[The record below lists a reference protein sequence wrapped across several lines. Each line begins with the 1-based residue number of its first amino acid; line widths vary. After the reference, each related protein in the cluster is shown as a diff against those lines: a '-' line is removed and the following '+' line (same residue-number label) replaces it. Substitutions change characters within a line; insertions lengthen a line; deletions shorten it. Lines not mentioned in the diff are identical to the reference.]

1 MEERDKQLEQERLK
15 SLEEEIVQKQEEDE
29 QRQPITMRV
38 TDISINAEVTIEYSE
53 PLNELNITNFNAS
66 DLINIEYRSM
76 IT

>member
-1 MEERDKQLEQERLK
+1 MD
-15 SLEEEIVQKQEEDE
+15 SLEEEIVQEQEEEE

-53 PLNELNITNFNAS
+53 PLNELNITNLNAS

>member
-1 MEERDKQLEQERLK
+1 ME
-15 SLEEEIVQKQEEDE
+15 SLEEEIVLEQEEEE

-53 PLNELNITNFNAS
+53 PLIELNITNFNAS
-66 DLINIEYRSM
+66 DLIDIEYRSM